1 MAAFALEDALI
12 KAASHT
18 LPLSQILILFGIGGA
33 LIFACIAL
41 ANGEPLFHADVVS
54 KPMRVRVV
62 FEIIGRLFFIL
73 AITLIPLSVATVILQ
88 ATPMFV
94 VIGAVLV
101 FGEKVGW
108 RRWAAIVI
116 GLLGVVMVIRPG
128 TDSFSLLSVLAVIG
142 MIGFAGRDL
151 ASRAAPESVSTT
163 LLGLYGFLSVVVAG
177 MLFFI
182 WESAPMVL
190 PGVAASLYLI
200 GAITIG
206 VFAYT
211 ALMLAMR
218 TGEVSAVAPFRYS
231 RLLFGIALG
240 VVAFGERIDGW
251 MMIGCGLIVFSGLVL
266 VWRGGR

>member
-1 MAAFALEDALI
+1 
-12 KAASHT
+12 
-18 LPLSQILILFGIGGA
+18 
-33 LIFACIAL
+33 
-41 ANGEPLFHADVVS
+41 
-54 KPMRVRVV
+54 
-62 FEIIGRLFFIL
+62 
-73 AITLIPLSVATVILQ
+73 
-88 ATPMFV
+88 
-94 VIGAVLV
+94 
-101 FGEKVGW
+101 
-108 RRWAAIVI
+108 
-116 GLLGVVMVIRPG
+116 
-128 TDSFSLLSVLAVIG
+128 
-142 MIGFAGRDL
+142 
-151 ASRAAPESVSTT
+151 
-163 LLGLYGFLSVVVAG
+163 
-177 MLFFI
+177 
-182 WESAPMVL
+182 MVL